1 MLGECMIAW
10 VDRRLRQATGHQ
22 HKPFGGLSIILVGD
36 LGQLSAVGDCP
47 LYAPEG
53 MVPMDTHYTN
63 YLLQLYSLNKRC
75 NKQATIPT
83 QLHLGN
89 S

>member
-1 MLGECMIAW
+1 MLGQCMIAW
-10 VDRRLRQATGHQ
+10 VDRRLCEATGHQ

-53 MVPMDTHYTN
+53 TGTHGHTLYQL
-63 YLLQLYSLNKRC
+63 YLLPL
-75 NKQATIPT
+75 
-83 QLHLGN
+83 
-89 S
+89 